1 MVKTRPFH
9 GFNTSSI
16 LVGVTIVSYCDAKS
30 VIHGNRVG
38 PKHTGLLE
46 AFGIEYP
53 GVAQLVGRL
62 VWDQDAASSSLAT
75 RTIFHSIFI
84 HRYITCRRHPSRI
97 KFNNVDREN
106 IFSIMGGKILLKS
119 PKTNKLASLYRM

>member
-1 MVKTRPFH
+1 M
-9 GFNTSSI
+9 
-16 LVGVTIVSYCDAKS
+16 LS
-30 VIHGNRVG
+30 VIYGNRVG

-53 GVAQLVGRL
+53 GVAQLIERV
-62 VWDQDAASSSLAT
+62 VWDHEAASLSLAT

-97 KFNNVDREN
+97 QFNNVDREN
-106 IFSIMGGKILLKS
+106 IFFVMEGKILLKS
-119 PKTNKLASLYRM
+119 PKTNKLSSLFNM